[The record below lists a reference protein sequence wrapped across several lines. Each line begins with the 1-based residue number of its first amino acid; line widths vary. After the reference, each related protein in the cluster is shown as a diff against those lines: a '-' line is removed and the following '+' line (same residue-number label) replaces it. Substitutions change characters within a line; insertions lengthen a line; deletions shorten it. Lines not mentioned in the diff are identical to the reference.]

1 MILAMRAAV
10 GRVHFAPLVPAAT
23 FARAFVPA
31 AFDRVGGFTVAFG
44 FSFDFA
50 MGGDFANGL
59 PRRQAPCYSVGMSPG
74 LRRTMLALAL
84 ASTTASAFV
93 ASGCGPST
101 AEAHRAEHAVYQTE
115 FARVWNAVTETVK
128 EQYPRL
134 AIEDPVHG
142 KLLTDWH
149 LVERVED
156 DPVSKG
162 SAAGVSPK
170 NTPTTTQSQQAAQQ
184 QYQPIA
190 GRFFRIVVVI
200 KPGGPPWKLEID
212 GEAAQYTPG
221 MAMITPFD
229 HHDADEPQ
237 WVQPRIDKIRVG
249 IYDRLAG
256 YARIVDDAPVKPRA
270 LDPGPWANLPKGAP
284 EVVAKVS
291 AAADKKDTGALRPL
305 MSDDFT
311 WSAGGT
317 PSADA
322 AVSMWQADP
331 LVLSQLTKVLA
342 LGCSERESDALI
354 VCPARG
360 ESGPGKWR
368 AEFRKVGSAW
378 RFAAFYQEE

>member
-1 MILAMRAAV
+1 ML
-10 GRVHFAPLVPAAT
+10 L
-23 FARAFVPA
+23 
-31 AFDRVGGFTVAFG
+31 
-44 FSFDFA
+44 DFA

-59 PRRQAPCYSVGMSPG
+59 PRRQAPCYSVGMSSG
-74 LRRTMLALAL
+74 LRRMTLALAL
-84 ASTTASAFV
+84 ASAAAFASLAL
-93 ASGCGPST
+93 GCGPSA

-115 FARVWNAVTETVK
+115 FARVWNAVAETVK

-156 DPVSKG
+156 DPVAKG
-162 SAAGVSPK
+162 SAAGASPQQ
-170 NTPTTTQSQQAAQQ
+170 NTATGSTQTGAPQQGQGAANQ

-190 GRFFRIVVVI
+190 GRFIRIVVVI

-229 HHDADEPQ
+229 HHDADEPA

-249 IYDRLAG
+249 IYKRLEG
-256 YARIVDDAPVKPRA
+256 YARIVDDAPAKPRE
-270 LDPGPWANLPKGAP
+270 LDQGPWANLPKGAP

-291 AAADKKDTGALRPL
+291 AAAEKKDTAALRPL
-305 MSDDFT
+305 MSDDFA
-311 WSAGGT
+311 WSAGGS

-331 LVLSQLTKVLA
+331 LVLSSLTKVLA
-342 LGCSERESDALI
+342 LGCSERETDALI

-360 ESGPGKWR
+360 ETGPGKWR
-368 AEFRKVGSAW
+368 AEFRKQGSAW
-378 RFAAFYQEE
+378 RFAAFFQEE

>member
-1 MILAMRAAV
+1 ML
-10 GRVHFAPLVPAAT
+10 L
-23 FARAFVPA
+23 
-31 AFDRVGGFTVAFG
+31 
-44 FSFDFA
+44 DFA

-59 PRRQAPCYSVGMSPG
+59 PRRQAPCYSVGMSSG
-74 LRRTMLALAL
+74 LRRTTLALAL
-84 ASTTASAFV
+84 ASAAAFASLAL
-93 ASGCGPST
+93 GCGPSA

-115 FARVWNAVTETVK
+115 FARVWNAVAETVK

-156 DPVSKG
+156 DPVAKG
-162 SAAGVSPK
+162 SAAGASPQQ
-170 NTPTTTQSQQAAQQ
+170 NTATGSTQTGAPQQGQGAANQ

-190 GRFFRIVVVI
+190 GRFIRIVVVI

-229 HHDADEPQ
+229 HHDADEPA

-249 IYDRLAG
+249 IYKRLEG
-256 YARIVDDAPVKPRA
+256 YARIVDDAPAKPRE
-270 LDPGPWANLPKGAP
+270 LDQGPWANLPKGAP

-291 AAADKKDTGALRPL
+291 AAAEKKDTAALRPL
-305 MSDDFT
+305 MSDDFA
-311 WSAGGT
+311 WSQGGAG
-317 PSADA
+317 ADA
-322 AVSMWQADP
+322 AVAMWQADP
-331 LVLSQLTKVLA
+331 LVLSSLTKVLA
-342 LGCSERESDALI
+342 QGCSERETDALI

-360 ESGPGKWR
+360 ETGPGKWR
-368 AEFRKVGSAW
+368 AEFRKQGSAW
-378 RFAAFYQEE
+378 RFAAFFQEE